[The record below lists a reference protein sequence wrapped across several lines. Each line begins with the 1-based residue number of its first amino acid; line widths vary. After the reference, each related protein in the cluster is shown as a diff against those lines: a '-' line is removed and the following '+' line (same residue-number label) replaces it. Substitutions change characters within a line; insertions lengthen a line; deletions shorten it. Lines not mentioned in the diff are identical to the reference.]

1 VIFDTDVLLWVY
13 REHGEALRLVIE
25 TRRTAISVVT
35 YMELAQG
42 AHDRGHLQRI
52 RSMLDEYVI
61 DQYPLT
67 EDIGRRAA
75 IYVEEHA
82 LSARIGVTDALIAAT
97 AVEHGMPLCTANVKH
112 YRPIKDLVIRPFR
125 P

>member
-1 VIFDTDVLLWVY
+1 
-13 REHGEALRLVIE
+13 
-25 TRRTAISVVT
+25 
-35 YMELAQG
+35 
-42 AHDRGHLQRI
+42 
-52 RSMLDEYVI
+52 MLDEYVI